1 MSETESSRPHGAAPP
16 EEQDW
21 NQQMIAEFRQN
32 RGRLSGPF
40 DGAPVL
46 LLHHTGAKTGAERVN
61 PMMYQQVGNSYAV
74 FASAAGRD
82 RHPAW
87 YHNLCAQPHTE
98 IEITDVGSDTST
110 GIRTVPVRAREAA
123 PQEREPIWATQKQ
136 RYPGFADYESKT
148 QRTIPV
154 MLLEPRTSQQS

>member
-1 MSETESSRPHGAAPP
+1 MSNTEPSRPRGAAPL

-21 NQQMIAEFRQN
+21 NQQMIEEFRQN

-40 DGAPVL
+40 EGAPVL
-46 LLHHTGAKTGAERVN
+46 LLHHLGAKTGAERIN
-61 PMMYQQVGNSYAV
+61 PMMYQRVGNSYAV
-74 FASAAGRD
+74 FASAAGRE

-87 YHNLCAQPHTE
+87 YHNVRAHPNTE
-98 IEITDVGSDTST
+98 IEIADTGTGTGVST
-110 GIRTVPVRAREAA
+110 VLVQARVAA

-148 QRTIPV
+148 QRIIPV
-154 MLLEPRTSQQS
+154 VLLEPHAPEQL

>member
-1 MSETESSRPHGAAPP
+1 MSDTEPSRPRGAAPP

-32 RGRLSGPF
+32 HGRLSGPF
-40 DGAPVL
+40 EGAPVL
-46 LLHHTGAKTGAERVN
+46 LLHHLGAKTGTERVN

-74 FASAAGRD
+74 FASAAGRE

-87 YHNLCAQPHTE
+87 YHNLRNHPDTD
-98 IEITDVGSDTST
+98 IEIADAGTDT
-110 GIRTVPVRAREAA
+110 GITTVPVRARVAE
-123 PQEREPIWATQKQ
+123 PHEREPIWATQKQ
-136 RYPGFADYESKT
+136 RYPGFADYESQT

-154 MLLEPRTSQQS
+154 VLLEPSTSEQP

>member
-1 MSETESSRPHGAAPP
+1 MSDTESSRPHGAAPP

-32 RGRLSGPF
+32 GGRLSGSF

-82 RHPAW
+82 RNPAW
-87 YHNLCAQPHTE
+87 YHNLQAHPDTE
-98 IEITDVGSDTST
+98 IEITDDSGT
-110 GIRTVPVRAREAA
+110 GTRLVPVRAHEAD
-123 PQEREPIWATQKQ
+123 PQEREPIWDTQKQ
-136 RYPGFADYESKT
+136 RYPGFADYETKT
-148 QRTIPV
+148 ERTIPV
-154 MLLEPRTSQQS
+154 ILLDPRTSP